1 MSKHSY
7 EFGFR
12 SVEERSSILM
22 NIYTPDNS
30 VLVVNVGKGNKTITL
45 PVSVPSFKVQAGVT
59 QDDTTVLWDESVLEL
74 TADDELAEKEG
85 GVLSYVMLTESSAV
99 KAEPSVRIAE
109 PLQLA
114 PELPEILNDD
124 ED

>member
-12 SVEERSSILM
+12 PVDERSSILM
-22 NIYTPDNS
+22 NIYTLDNA

-59 QDDTTVLWDESVLEL
+59 QDDTTVLWDKDVLEL
-74 TADDELAEKEG
+74 TADDELAEKED
-85 GVLSYVMLTESSAV
+85 GVLSYVMLTESSTV
-99 KAEPSVRIAE
+99 KTEPSVSIAE
-109 PLQLA
+109 PLQLT